1 VQERR
6 PQGAWRWHACFDH
19 LNFQGLRRLADG
31 DMVDGLQRID
41 HVGEVCDNCL
51 TGKQRRLSFSSEAKY
66 RVAHKL
72 ELVHGDLCGP
82 MMPSTPSRN
91 KYFILLVND
100 LSRYMWIS
108 LMGSKDQDLASFMA
122 FKSRAKAKSKKK
134 VGTLCTYHGGE
145 FTKRTFVEHC
155 MNEGIRGHLTA
166 PYTP

>member
-1 VQERR
+1 MATWWMVYSESIMLVKCVTTVS
-6 PQGAWRWHACFDH
+6 PASS
-19 LNFQGLRRLADG
+19 DG
-31 DMVDGLQRID
+31 FL
-41 HVGEVCDNCL
+41 
-51 TGKQRRLSFSSEAKY
+51 SSEAKY

-82 MMPSTPSRN
+82 VMPSTPSRN